1 MNLTEYIQAQ
11 LAAFGEYA
19 LNLPWENREFYV
31 NYLAQT
37 YHYVDHTHQLLC
49 LVAGNCDKSL
59 EKIRARF
66 IEHASE
72 EKGHERLLKQDL
84 HQLGVRLDQR
94 PEMPQTRNF
103 YEVQFFQIQHV
114 NPMAMFGY
122 ITVLEGLTYL
132 YSKQILR
139 KVHAAGMG
147 KACKFL
153 ALHEEVDQDHFPHAL
168 QFLQGLPAETQEIV
182 KKNFEQSLVLYRE
195 VLSQAAESANRQEL
209 NKGNFTRFVAVG
221 NQAS

>member
-1 MNLTEYIQAQ
+1 METYAD
-11 LAAFGEYA
+11 FGKFA
-19 LNLPWENREFYV
+19 LSLPWENREFYI

-72 EKGHERLLKQDL
+72 EKGHEHLLKQDL
-84 HQLGVRLDQR
+84 HCLGARLDQY
-94 PEMPQTRNF
+94 PEVPQTKNF
-103 YEVQFFQIQHV
+103 YEIQFFQIQHV
-114 NPMAMFGY
+114 SPMAMFGY

-132 YSKQILR
+132 YSKQILK
-139 KVHAAGMG
+139 KVNAAGMG

-168 QFLQGLPAETQEIV
+168 QFLQGLPVEIQEIV
-182 KKNFEQSLVLYRE
+182 KKNFDQSLVLYKE
-195 VLSQAAESANRQEL
+195 VLLQAADPAVREEL
-209 NKGNFTRFVAVG
+209 NKGNLARFFSVS